1 MAEQEELIKASKAD
15 YELLQADMLRIQ
27 GENDAA
33 RKKVDEVL
41 RAFEEEVAINYD
53 QKAQEIELKTKESE
67 TLAED
72 LNKTLVR
79 IQIS

>member
-15 YELLQADMLRIQ
+15 YELLQAEMLRIQ

-33 RKKVDEVL
+33 KKEVEEVL
-41 RAFEEEVAINYD
+41 RALEEVAMNYD
-53 QKAQEIELKTKESE
+53 QKAQEVELKTKESE

-72 LNKTLVR
+72 LNKNLVR
-79 IQIS
+79 L